1 MSVIDRERFDA
12 LLDTEDP
19 GPRVSVYLPTH
30 RAGRDIRQDP
40 IRLKN
45 LLRQAEDGLRAKGM
59 PAADSA
65 ALLAPATAL
74 LDRGAFWEHQ
84 LDGLALFLDADG
96 MREFRCPRH
105 FDAFC
110 YVHDHF
116 HVKPLLPL
124 LRWETVFHLLALS
137 LNQVQMYEVTADAL
151 NPVDLGDMPTS
162 LADALGHDVDEP
174 SLQHHAGARPG
185 AATANVSVFHGQG
198 GGDDDRKREVVR
210 FLQLVDEGLRQRLPD
225 PQTPVLLVG
234 VDELISRFH
243 DLSRHRGLV
252 PGGITGNVESFEPQ
266 RLHAEA
272 WEHAREF
279 VEADARRAAARYDEQ
294 KGTEYATARVGE
306 VARALAAGRV
316 ESLLVAADR
325 VLWGELDPDAGEVD
339 LHDPRQ
345 NGDVDVIDRLAVL
358 GLQRGADVIARRA
371 SRLPDGAAV
380 AAVMRY

>member
-12 LLDTEDP
+12 LLNTAGP

-30 RAGRDIRQDP
+30 RAGRDVRQDP

-45 LLRQAEDGLRAKGM
+45 LLRQAGDGLQAGGM
-59 PAADSA
+59 AAADVED
-65 ALLAPATAL
+65 LLAPASAL
-74 LDRGAFWEHQ
+74 LDRGSFWEHQ

-96 MREFRCPRH
+96 LREFRCPRH
-105 FDAFC
+105 FDDFC

-137 LNQVQMYEVTADAL
+137 LNQVQLFEVTAEAL
-151 NPVDLGDMPTS
+151 NPVDPGDMPTS

-185 AATANVSVFHGQG
+185 APSANTSVYHGQG
-198 GGDDDRKREVVR
+198 GGDDDRTREIIR
-210 FLQLVDEGLRQRLPD
+210 FLQLVDEGLRRRLPD
-225 PQTPVLLVG
+225 PHTPVVLVG
-234 VDELISRFH
+234 VDELVSRFH
-243 DLSRHRGLV
+243 ELSHHRGLL
-252 PGGITGNVESFEPQ
+252 PEAIAGNVESFEAR

-325 VLWGELDPDAGEVD
+325 VLWGELDPDAGEVA
-339 LHDPRQ
+339 LHDRRE